1 MLAVNRDLVTIAKD
15 LREEWQIRG
24 RIGDSVA
31 ELSAQNLSGAMN
43 LADRFVLD
51 HGGVKG
57 YLKRDV
63 RWRGDPPTEKQLGL
77 CRILKITVPPG
88 MTKGAVSQAIDAK
101 RIQMA
106 ATKAAEEPE
115 YQGEY

>member
-1 MLAVNRDLVTIAKD
+1 VTIAKD

-51 HGGVKG
+51 NGGVKG
-57 YLKRDV
+57 YLKRDEGLEV
-63 RWRGDPPTEKQLGL
+63 VELG
-77 CRILKITVPPG
+77 
-88 MTKGAVSQAIDAK
+88 
-101 RIQMA
+101 A
-106 ATKAAEEPE
+106 A
-115 YQGEY
+115 GS